1 MIRNIGIHRS
11 ILKLIENLRVVALR
25 IDESVRTIN
34 KDQRVENQP
43 TVEALSLAFKVLRL
57 FVVNHNIKNKKIIFM
72 KMNILSPYLKIVNM
86 GQFSLMAEIFKDN
99 PELCLY
105 V

>member
-34 KDQRVENQP
+34 KDQRFENQP

-72 KMNILSPYLKIVNM
+72 KMNILSPYLKLVNM